1 MKRISTYYRT
11 QRIAIAGNILIALAF
26 VIPLYDKLVVY
37 IISLMLLNWLLD
49 GNWKRRYQ
57 LVASDTHR
65 QHLLAF
71 TSLYFIYCIGLLYTS
86 NLSYALFDLV
96 GKLSLLIFPLVFAT
110 MEEEVITSKRLYRIF
125 YAYLSGCVG
134 ITLLVLFWAVM
145 NFSRT
150 NSSEVFYYKY
160 LSAFQHP
167 SYLSMNL
174 DFAVAG
180 IIFILLNKARDL
192 HANVRNILIILI
204 VYFFAIII
212 MLSSKAGII
221 SLMMVLTV
229 SISSIVI
236 YRKDFVIG
244 VLFLFILPFSFI
256 GAYYVFPNSFMR
268 MNKTTAVVTGAAA
281 YDSTTSEGTG
291 ERLLI
296 WGSSLELVKENPVFG
311 VGTGDVKDVLMKKY
325 KEKGIT
331 NALLQRLNAHNQY
344 LQTTIALGFFG
355 LLVLLL
361 SLYLPM
367 HIAVRQKNLLVF
379 LFILIIAFN
388 LLVESMFERQAGIV
402 FYSFFNGLLF
412 YWMRVM
418 KADDTNSFI
427 SG

>member
-1 MKRISTYYRT
+1 MESIANVYKRN
-11 QRIAIAGNILIALAF
+11 RIAIAGNILISLAF
-26 VIPLYDKLVVY
+26 VIPLYDKLVVW
-37 IISLMLLNWLLD
+37 IISLLVLNWLID
-49 GNWKRRYQ
+49 GNWKRRLNLIRGSKPRQ
-57 LVASDTHR
+57 GLLV
-65 QHLLAF
+65 F
-71 TSLYFIYCIGLLYTS
+71 TSLYFIYCVGLIYS
-86 NLSYALFDLV
+86 QNLSYALFDLV
-96 GKLSLLIFPLVFAT
+96 GKLSLLIFPLIFAT
-110 MEEEVITSKRLYRIF
+110 MEEQVITTKRLFRIF
-125 YAYLSGCVG
+125 YAYLSGCVA
-134 ITLLVLFWAVM
+134 ITLLVLVWAVM

-150 NSSEVFYYKY
+150 NSPEVFYYKY

-167 SYLSMNL
+167 SYLAMNL

-180 IIFILLNKARDL
+180 IIFILFNKARDL
-192 HANVRNILIILI
+192 SNNIRNILILLI

-221 SLMMVLTV
+221 SLMMVLAV

-244 VLFLFILPFSFI
+244 LLFLFILPFSFM
-256 GAYYVFPNSFMR
+256 GAYYVFPNGFMR
-268 MNKTTAVVTGAAA
+268 MNQTTEVVTGAAV

-296 WGSSLELVKENPVFG
+296 WGSSLELVKEHPLFG
-311 VGTGDVKDVLMKKY
+311 VGTGDVKDVLMQKY

-355 LLVLLL
+355 LLVLLFC
-361 SLYLPM
+361 LYLPL
-367 HIAVRQKNLLVF
+367 HFAIRQKNLLVF

-402 FYSFFNGLLF
+402 FYSFFNALLF

-418 KADDTNSFI
+418 KDEH
-427 SG
+427 